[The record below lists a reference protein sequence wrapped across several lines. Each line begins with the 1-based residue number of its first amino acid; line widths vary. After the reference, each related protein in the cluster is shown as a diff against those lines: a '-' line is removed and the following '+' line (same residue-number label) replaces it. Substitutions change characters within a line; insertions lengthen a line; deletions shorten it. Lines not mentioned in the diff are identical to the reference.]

1 MRPAIRP
8 DTPRARW
15 RRPAGFPRVFHDH
28 FAHFQHVAARG
39 QLQGGAGVL
48 LHQQHGDAAL
58 VDGPHCFENGAYQQ
72 RSQPQ
77 RRLVQQKQARFG
89 HQGPADGQ
97 HLLLAAGKRTRQLL
111 LALQQAREK
120 IKNPFQGAFAAGLV
134 PDAECA
140 QAQILQHAHGPEDPA
155 TLRGLGYA
163 QAHHLMTGQAQQG
176 LALKE
181 NLAFTGTHQTADG
194 Q

>member
-1 MRPAIRP
+1 MQNEEWNVSAVSLSPE
-8 DTPRARW
+8 
-15 RRPAGFPRVFHDH
+15 
-28 FAHFQHVAARG
+28 
-39 QLQGGAGVL
+39 
-48 LHQQHGDAAL
+48 L
-58 VDGPHCFENGAYQQ
+58 V
-72 RSQPQ
+72 
-77 RRLVQQKQARFG
+77 RLAQQKQARFG

-97 HLLLAAGKRTRQLL
+97 HLLLAAGKRARQLL

-155 TLRGLGYA
+155 ALRGLGYA
-163 QAHHLMTGQAQQG
+163 QAYHLMTGQAQQG
-176 LALKE
+176 LAFKE

-194 Q
+194 QQGGAFARAVGPEDGDDLALLHAQIDAVQHFHAAVAHPDV